1 MRPTSDR
8 PEGRLKRRPPRGQA
22 MLEYSAVSHYLMIG
36 GAGTLL
42 YFAKELYN
50 MLSLYF
56 EGIYFVLRSS
66 SV

>member
-1 MRPTSDR
+1 MRPPSGEPHDR
-8 PEGRLKRRPPRGQA
+8 PRRRSPRGQA
-22 MLEYSAVSHYLMIG
+22 MLEYSAVSHYLLIG